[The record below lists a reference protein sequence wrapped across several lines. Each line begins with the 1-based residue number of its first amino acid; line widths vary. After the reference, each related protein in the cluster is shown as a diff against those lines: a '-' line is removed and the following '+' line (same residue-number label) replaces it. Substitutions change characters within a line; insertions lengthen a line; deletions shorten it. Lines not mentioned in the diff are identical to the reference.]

1 MDPIERA
8 LTRRAVLRAGA
19 GSVLALVLAG
29 CNGEDW
35 HGIDVSGTLPDLQ
48 FTLTRAGDGQVVT
61 QDDYRGQVVAMFFGY
76 TFCPD
81 ICPMTLANLTA
92 LAERLGGAAEK
103 LSILFVTVDPE
114 RDTLEELAAYVPNFT
129 GRATGL
135 RGTADQL
142 IRLTRRLRV
151 TYKVAPHAEG
161 AMDYAV
167 SHGKAV
173 YIFDSAGAARLM
185 WPAFDGADADI
196 AGAVGDLE
204 RLMEGA

>member
-1 MDPIERA
+1 M
-8 LTRRAVLRAGA
+8 TRRVVLRLGT
-19 GSVLALVLAG
+19 GSVLALSLAG
-29 CNGEDW
+29 CDAQDW
-35 HGIDVSGTLPDLQ
+35 YGIDVSRTLPDLA

-61 QDDYRGQVVAMFFGY
+61 EADYRGQMVAMFFGY

-92 LAERLGGAAEK
+92 VAQRLGGAAEK

-114 RDTLEELAAYVPNFT
+114 RDALDQMAAYVSNFT
-129 GRATGL
+129 ERATGL

-142 IRLTRRLRV
+142 ITLTRRLRV

-167 SHGKAV
+167 SHGKSV
-173 YIFDSAGAARLM
+173 YIFDSTGEARLI

-196 AGAVGDLE
+196 AAASRDIE
-204 RLMEGA
+204 RLTGNA